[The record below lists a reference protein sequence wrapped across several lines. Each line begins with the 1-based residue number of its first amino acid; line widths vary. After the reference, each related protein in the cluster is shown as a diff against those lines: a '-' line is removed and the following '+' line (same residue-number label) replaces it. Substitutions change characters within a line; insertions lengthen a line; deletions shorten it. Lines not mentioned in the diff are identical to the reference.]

1 MKQERALGMLVAAGA
16 IASLGLCPLAGAAE
30 REVQR
35 VLVISV
41 DGLHAVDA
49 ERFIASRPQS
59 ALAEIARHAVRYTAA
74 STSRPSDSFPGLLS
88 IVTGGSPALP
98 ARLRQGQYDL
108 RSRQGCRL
116 AHRLG

>member
-49 ERFIASRPQS
+49 ERFIASHPQS
-59 ALAEIARHAVRYTAA
+59 ALAEIASSTQPPVPEGARVERPGTQPRFAVCA
-74 STSRPSDSFPGLLS
+74 
-88 IVTGGSPALP
+88 I
-98 ARLRQGQYDL
+98 
-108 RSRQGCRL
+108 
-116 AHRLG
+116 